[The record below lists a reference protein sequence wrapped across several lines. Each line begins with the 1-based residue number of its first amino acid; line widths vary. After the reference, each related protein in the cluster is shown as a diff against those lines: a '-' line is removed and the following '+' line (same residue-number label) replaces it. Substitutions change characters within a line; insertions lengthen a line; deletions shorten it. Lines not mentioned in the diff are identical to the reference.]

1 MPTSRP
7 NARSSSAICSYWD
20 ARSAKSKAQ
29 VRLPGRKVA
38 AHVGTTGQQAMGDQG
53 CPCSDCKPLDRAIR
67 TGVRPK
73 MPPRTAVPRAVPG
86 MRLVAR
92 HALPNMT
99 NSVLLVP
106 PFLRAAVDWALCSQF
121 WADFAQTEI
130 CHGARTRRRH
140 RHIAGSSR
148 ARRSMPANLGP
159 RDRWLFSTIGNIL
172 PLLPTLEDRQSLAMH
187 RSSYPGIATTCK

>member
-86 MRLVAR
+86 MRLVAQR
-92 HALPNMT
+92 ALPNMT

-106 PFLRAAVDWALCSQF
+106 PFLRAAVDWAVCSQF
-121 WADFAQTEI
+121 WADFAQTKI
-130 CHGARTRRRH
+130 CHGARTR
-140 RHIAGSSR
+140 
-148 ARRSMPANLGP
+148 L
-159 RDRWLFSTIGNIL
+159 
-172 PLLPTLEDRQSLAMH
+172 
-187 RSSYPGIATTCK
+187 

>member
-73 MPPRTAVPRAVPG
+73 MPPRRAVHAVSRCRTPSAPCCNLGAPRARSTPPLPNAGCVAQPG
-86 MRLVAR
+86 MLGPPGSPAQHCRPLGRLVTSCSTVGKQAR
-92 HALPNMT
+92 CMVHSQLVGAGTPLRWAANALAHRPGSLARVSALP
-99 NSVLLVP
+99 P
-106 PFLRAAVDWALCSQF
+106 WRP
-121 WADFAQTEI
+121 
-130 CHGARTRRRH
+130 H
-140 RHIAGSSR
+140 R
-148 ARRSMPANLGP
+148 
-159 RDRWLFSTIGNIL
+159 
-172 PLLPTLEDRQSLAMH
+172 
-187 RSSYPGIATTCK
+187 